1 MTPPPPSPSLGTIL
15 SLRFNAEEARYIDTC
30 RGGCHLT
37 SVRTF
42 SVHSAISRVEN
53 NARWRRGGGWK
64 GAASS
69 RILFPSPP
77 PQPRTA
83 RASCVRPGIAF
94 PEFLTRCDPTSRGIE
109 RRREREGEGV
119 EQLACRVR
127 HNNERGESAR
137 KKLRNEGI
145 EADERV
151 TVGSKTLITRVN
163 YPLIV

>member
-1 MTPPPPSPSLGTIL
+1 MSRRL
-15 SLRFNAEEARYIDTC
+15 SSNVCSNVQRSFGNFARGEQ
-30 RGGCHLT
+30 RAL
-37 SVRTF
+37 
-42 SVHSAISRVEN
+42 AK
-53 NARWRRGGGWK
+53 GGGWK

>member
-1 MTPPPPSPSLGTIL
+1 MKA
-15 SLRFNAEEARYIDTC
+15 REEEGMGEYDQGVLKEGRGNDVFRNETSARI
-30 RGGCHLT
+30 
-37 SVRTF
+37 
-42 SVHSAISRVEN
+42 EK
-53 NARWRRGGGWK
+53 GW
-64 GAASS
+64 
-69 RILFPSPP
+69 
-77 PQPRTA
+77 
-83 RASCVRPGIAF
+83 
-94 PEFLTRCDPTSRGIE
+94 
-109 RRREREGEGV
+109 REGEGV